1 MAKRKLINLRVLGNS
16 EKLLHQFIDN
26 NKGYIFKETY
36 AGIKHAI
43 RQNKASAEVCNVNTN
58 SAIVAIPKDGWEN
71 ALSSSLGYF
80 ESTNE
85 FEMCRDIN
93 ITLKTLRNVKRS
105 TKLSKLSETISGSVT
120 TD

>member
-1 MAKRKLINLRVLGNS
+1 MAKRKLLNLRVIGNS
-16 EKLLHQFIDN
+16 EKLLNQFIN
-26 NKGYIFKETY
+26 TNKGYIFKETY

-43 RQNKASAEVCNVNTN
+43 RQNKSIAEICNVNTS
-58 SAIVAIPKDGWEN
+58 SATAVIPKNGWEN

-80 ESTNE
+80 ESIDE

-105 TKLSKLSETISGSVT
+105 TKLPKTISGSVIT
-120 TD
+120 S